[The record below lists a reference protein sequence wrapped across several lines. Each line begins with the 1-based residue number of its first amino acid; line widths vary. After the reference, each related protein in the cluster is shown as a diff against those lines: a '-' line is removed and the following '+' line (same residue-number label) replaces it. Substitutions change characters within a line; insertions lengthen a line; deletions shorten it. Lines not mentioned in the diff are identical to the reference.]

1 MKNHPIEATRKWVKD
16 FVIGHNLCPFAKR
29 PFDES
34 RIRFAI
40 CESEAVEEQLTDFW
54 REVRLLEK
62 LGSKEVSNTLLIF
75 PKGEEEFEDYLGFF
89 ELCEQLLEMQNKTAD
104 FQLVSFHPKF
114 QYEGYSA
121 KAARNHSNR
130 SPFPMVHILREEEV
144 SKATDHHENTL
155 EIPKTNEAT
164 LNKLFSEGYFD

>member
-1 MKNHPIEATRKWVKD
+1 MKNHSIDATRKWVKD

-40 CESEAVEEQLTDFW
+40 CESEGMEERLTDFW
-54 REVRLLEK
+54 REVSLLEK
-62 LGSKEVSNTLLIF
+62 LGVKEMSNTLLIF
-75 PKGEEEFEDYLGFF
+75 PKGEKEFEDYLGFF
-89 ELCEQLLEMQNKTAD
+89 ELCEQLLEMQNKTTD

-121 KAARNHSNR
+121 KAARNYSNR
-130 SPFPMVHILREEEV
+130 SPFPMVHILREKEV
-144 SKATDHHENTL
+144 SMATDNHENTL
-155 EIPKTNEAT
+155 EIPKANEAT
-164 LNKLFSEGYFD
+164 LQNLMDKGYFD